1 MSMIPCP
8 GCGMPRVEDQ
18 RTQPCPVCAAVPST
32 AAAPAPV
39 VKQPSGPDPTVGL
52 PTDVASLNR
61 VGATGGGFPTWF
73 PWAAVF
79 LLGIATGVGGLL
91 AWQATQPPREKPEE
105 TASVTRPD
113 PRPLPPVPTPISKK
127 TDTAPVPHE
136 PKPAPEPEEPVLPL
150 PEPKH
155 VEPQPD
161 RQVVV
166 ELNQPNGIYTI
177 PFSMKKGERVVLK
190 GRVGTLRVH
199 GLDSGAVLD
208 AAGLEAGQVYIG
220 GKIDNGSTLKVNSPG
235 GKVTF
240 AAAVVGKSKV
250 EINAPSGDV
259 IFSVSTTPTR
269 PGSAIDGGST
279 VAITA
284 RTADLKGDIN
294 GSNTKITVS
303 LPRTGTLKIVAIRGT
318 ATVEYRVG
326 DGKGTPE
333 ISAAFVSPAASF
345 KKID

>member
-1 MSMIPCP
+1 VPK
-8 GCGMPRVEDQ
+8 
-18 RTQPCPVCAAVPST
+18 PVS
-32 AAAPAPV
+32 
-39 VKQPSGPDPTVGL
+39 KKS
-52 PTDVASLNR
+52 S
-61 VGATGGGFPTWF
+61 
-73 PWAAVF
+73 
-79 LLGIATGVGGLL
+79 
-91 AWQATQPPREKPEE
+91 E
-105 TASVTRPD
+105 TA
-113 PRPLPPVPTPISKK
+113 PL
-127 TDTAPVPHE
+127 PHE
-136 PKPAPEPEEPVLPL
+136 PKPVPEPEPVPPL
-150 PEPKH
+150 PEPKN

-161 RQVVV
+161 RQVIV

-208 AAGLEAGQVYIG
+208 ASGLEAGQVYIG

-250 EINAPSGDV
+250 EINAPAGDV

-269 PGSAIDGGST
+269 PGSAIDGGSI

-294 GSNTKITVS
+294 GLNTKITVN
-303 LPRTGTLKIVAIRGT
+303 LPRTGALKIVAIRGT
-318 ATVEYRVG
+318 ASVEYRIG
-326 DGKGTPE
+326 DGKGAPD
-333 ISAAFVSPAASF
+333 ISAAFVSPLASF